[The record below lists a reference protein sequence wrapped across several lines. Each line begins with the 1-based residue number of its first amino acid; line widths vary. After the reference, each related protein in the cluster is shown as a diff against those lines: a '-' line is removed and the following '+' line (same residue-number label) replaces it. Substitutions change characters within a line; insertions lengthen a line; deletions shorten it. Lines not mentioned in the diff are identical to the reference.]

1 MTGILISDCEG
12 PISKNDNAFEVTSN
26 YIPNGSKVFTVIS
39 RYDDALASVLK
50 RPDYRAGDTVK
61 LVLPFLKAYD
71 VTNQKMKEFAANHLI
86 LVPHS
91 RNMLQH
97 VMSLT
102 EAFIV
107 STSYETYIKALC
119 EYVEFPFDN
128 TCSTRINLDL
138 YPIEEREKEDLRKI
152 SQEISKMSIFD
163 LPHNARSLSDFPHQE
178 QKTIRRLDQ
187 IFWKEIA
194 PMKIGRIYS
203 EVTAVGGTEKAQAI
217 KRIVDEVGSE
227 LQDVMYVGDS
237 ITDVEAFKMV
247 KESNGLTVSFNGNQY
262 AVENADIAVISDSSL
277 VTGVIADVFVRHGKE
292 EAEELVKSWNHE
304 TIQKSSVT
312 KPLVAKLL
320 RLYPDQLPKAKIVS
334 SENMGALARESS
346 EFRSKFRGEAVGT
359 LG

>member
-1 MTGILISDCEG
+1 MTGIFISDCEG
-12 PISKNDNAFEVTSN
+12 PISKNDNAFEITSN
-26 YIPNGSKVFTVIS
+26 YIPNGSRVFTAIS
-39 RYDDALASVLK
+39 RYDDVLASVLK
-50 RPDYRAGDTVK
+50 RPCYRAGDTVK
-61 LVLPFLKAYD
+61 LVLPFLRAYD

-86 LVPHS
+86 LVPFS

-119 EYVEFPFDN
+119 EYVKFPFDN

-138 YPIEEREKEDLRKI
+138 YPIEEREKKELRKI
-152 SQEISKMSIFD
+152 AEEISKMSVFD
-163 LPHNARSLSDFPHQE
+163 LPRNAKSLSDFPHQE
-178 QKTIRRLDQ
+178 QETISRLDQ
-187 IFWKEIA
+187 IFRKEIA
-194 PMKIGRIYS
+194 SMRIGKIYS
-203 EVTAVGGTEKAQAI
+203 EVTAVGGTEKAQAL
-217 KRIVDEVGSE
+217 KRIVDELGSE

-247 KESNGLTVSFNGNQY
+247 RENNGLTVSFNGNHY
-262 AVENADIAVISDSSL
+262 AVENVDIAVISDSSL
-277 VTGVIADVFVRHGKE
+277 VTCVIADVFVRHGKE
-292 EAEELVKSWNHE
+292 GAERLVKNWNQE
-304 TIQKSSVT
+304 TIQKSSIAE
-312 KPLVAKLL
+312 PLIDELL